1 MKQSLKFV
9 LVGLGILTLGAIL
22 WLMKPMD
29 GAWDSSLFS
38 PQSPEQD
45 PATSASLAP
54 LADPGTTSNTTADS
68 DEGAEEVSPLAAEL
82 NSSRFPPQ
90 HDVDTLHALLR
101 QHLRRLGRREGLPIG
116 NDSDL
121 AAVLKG
127 QNPMKYAA
135 LPKNHP
141 VFGSNGRLLDRWGT
155 PYFVHPVA
163 EADFE
168 IRSAGP
174 DRKMFT
180 PDDLIADPAGESL
193 R

>member
-9 LVGLGILTLGAIL
+9 LAGFAMLTVGAIL
-22 WLMKPMD
+22 WLMKPM
-29 GAWDSSLFS
+29 GEAWDSSLFS
-38 PQSPEQD
+38 PQSSEQD
-45 PATSASLAP
+45 SAIGASLAQP
-54 LADPGTTSNTTADS
+54 VDPSTTSNTTADS
-68 DEGAEEVSPLAAEL
+68 DEAAEEVSPLAAEL

-135 LPKNHP
+135 LPINHP
-141 VFGSNGRLLDRWGT
+141 AFGSNGRLCDRWGS

-180 PDDLIADPAGESL
+180 PDDLIADPAGESP